1 MNYYEIVGLK
11 KEPFSTTPDPQ
22 FFYRSRQHQEAL
34 ERLEIALRLR
44 RGLNL
49 IIGDVGSGKTTLAR
63 VLLQNFNDD
72 DNFQFYLVLDPV
84 FRSEYQFLKYLV
96 EAFGANPR
104 GRSTLDYRN
113 ALESFLFQSG
123 VEEDKIIVLII
134 DEGQKLKPSYIE
146 SIRTLLNFETNEYKL
161 LQVIILGQLEL
172 LPKIRRKRNFMDRI
186 NLSYMINPLSLDDTK
201 QMIRFR
207 LETAGFQG
215 HRNTLFTDESMN
227 LIYDHSKGSPRKI
240 TLMCH
245 HALESLIMQNRTIVE
260 KDLIEEFIATEVT

>member
-1 MNYYEIVGLK
+1 VNYYELLGLK

-63 VLLQNFNDD
+63 VLLQNFAEEGQYR
-72 DNFQFYLVLDPV
+72 FFLILDPV
-84 FRSEYQFLKYLV
+84 FRSEYQFLRYLV
-96 EAFGANPR
+96 EMLGATPR

-113 ALESFLFQSG
+113 ALEAYLFQAG
-123 VEEDKIIVLII
+123 VEESKVVALII
-134 DEGQKLKPSYIE
+134 DEGQKLTPSYIE
-146 SIRTLLNFETNEYKL
+146 TIRTLLNFETNEYKL

-172 LPKIRRKRNFMDRI
+172 LPRIRRKRNFMDRI
-186 NLSYMINPLSLDDTK
+186 NLSYMINPLSYADT
-201 QMIRFR
+201 QEMIRFR
-207 LETAGFQG
+207 LEQAGYKG
-215 HRNTLFTDESMN
+215 DGLFTHEATG

-245 HALESLIMQNRTIVE
+245 HALESLIMQNRSVVG
-260 KDLIEEFIATEVT
+260 KDMIEELIAAEVT

>member
-1 MNYYEIVGLK
+1 MNYCEILGLQ
-11 KEPFSTTPDPQ
+11 KEPFSTTPDPH
-22 FFYRSRQHQEAL
+22 FFYRSRQHQDAL

-63 VLLQNFNDD
+63 VLLQNFADEA
-72 DNFQFYLVLDPV
+72 NFQFFLILDPV
-84 FRSEYQFLKYLV
+84 FRSEYQFLRYLV
-96 EAFGANPR
+96 EMFGATPR

-113 ALESFLFQSG
+113 ALEAFLFQAG
-123 VEEDKIIVLII
+123 VEEGKVVVLII
-134 DEGQKLKPSYIE
+134 DEGQKLTPSYIE
-146 SIRTLLNFETNEYKL
+146 TIRTLLNFETNEYKL

-186 NLSYMINPLSLDDTK
+186 NLSYMINPLSYADTQ

-207 LETAGFQG
+207 LEVAEYEGD
-215 HRNTLFTDESMN
+215 TLFTEAATS
-227 LIYDHSKGSPRKI
+227 LIYNYSKGSPRKI

-245 HALESLIMQNRTIVE
+245 HALESLIMQDRTLVKEDIIQE
-260 KDLIEEFIATEVT
+260 LIAAEVT

>member
-1 MNYYEIVGLK
+1 VNYYEILGLQ

-22 FFYRSRQHQEAL
+22 FFFRSRQHQEAID
-34 ERLEIALRLR
+34 RLEIALRLR

-63 VLLQNFNDD
+63 VLLQNFAEEEE
-72 DNFQFYLVLDPV
+72 FQFFLILDPI
-84 FRSEYQFLKYLV
+84 FRSEYQFLRHLI
-96 EAFGANPR
+96 EMFGAAPR

-113 ALESFLFQSG
+113 ALEAFLFQTG
-123 VEEDKIIVLII
+123 IDEGKVVVLLI
-134 DEGQKLKPSYIE
+134 DEGQKLTPTYIE
-146 SIRTLLNFETNEYKL
+146 TVRTLLNFETNEYKL

-186 NLSYMINPLSLDDTK
+186 NLSYMINPLSLDDT
-201 QMIRFR
+201 QEMIRFR
-207 LETAGFQG
+207 LERAGFNG
-215 HRNTLFTDESMN
+215 GTMFTDQATS

-245 HALESLIMQNRTIVE
+245 HALESLIMQSRTVVEENIVQE
-260 KDLIEEFIATEVT
+260 LIAAEVT

>member
-1 MNYYEIVGLK
+1 MNYYELLDLQ
-11 KEPFSTTPDPQ
+11 KEPFSTTPDPY
-22 FFYRSRQHQEAL
+22 FFYRSPQHQEAL

-63 VLLQNFNDD
+63 VLLQNLAGEEY
-72 DNFQFYLVLDPV
+72 FQFFLILDPV
-84 FRSEYQFLKYLV
+84 FRSEFQFLKYLV
-96 EAFGANPR
+96 EMFGASPR

-113 ALESFLFQSG
+113 ALEAFLLRAG
-123 VEEDKIIVLII
+123 VEEGKTVALII
-134 DEGQKLKPSYIE
+134 DEGQKLAPAYIE
-146 SIRTLLNFETNEYKL
+146 AIRTLLNFETNEYKL

-186 NLSYMINPLSLDDTK
+186 NLSYMINPLSYTDTRE
-201 QMIRFR
+201 MIRFR
-207 LETAGFQG
+207 LERAGSKG
-215 HRNTLFTDESMN
+215 DELFTEEAMA

-245 HALESLIMQNRTIVE
+245 HALESLIMHNRTAVA
-260 KDLIEEFIATEVT
+260 KDIIQELIASEVT

>member
-1 MNYYEIVGLK
+1 MNYYEILELK

-63 VLLQNFNDD
+63 VLLQNFDD
-72 DNFQFYLVLDPV
+72 DENFQFYLILDPV
-84 FRSEYQFLKYLV
+84 FRSDYQFLKYLV
-96 EAFGANPR
+96 EAFGATPR

-113 ALESFLFQSG
+113 ALESFLFQAG
-123 VEEDKIIVLII
+123 VEEDKVIVLII
-134 DEGQKLKPSYIE
+134 DEGQKLTPSYIE
-146 SIRTLLNFETNEYKL
+146 SIRTFLNFETNEYKL

-186 NLSYMINPLSLDDTK
+186 NLSYMINPLSFDDTK

-207 LETAGFQG
+207 LEMAGFNG
-215 HRNTLFTDESMN
+215 NTLFMDEAMT

-245 HALESLIMQNRTIVE
+245 HALESLIMQNRTVVE
-260 KDLIEEFIATEVT
+260 EDIIKEFITTEVT

>member
-1 MNYYEIVGLK
+1 VNYYEILGLK

-49 IIGDVGSGKTTLAR
+49 IVGDVGSGKTTLAR
-63 VLLQNFNDD
+63 VLLQSFADD
-72 DNFQFYLVLDPV
+72 NNFQFYLILDPV
-84 FRSEYQFLKYLV
+84 FRSDYQFLKYLV
-96 EAFGANPR
+96 EVFGANPR

-113 ALESFLFQSG
+113 ALESFLFQTG
-123 VEEDKIIVLII
+123 VEEGKVIVLII
-134 DEGQKLKPSYIE
+134 DEGQKLTPSYIE

-186 NLSYMINPLSLDDTK
+186 NLSYMINPLSYGDTK

-207 LETAGFQG
+207 LEMAGSNG
-215 HRNTLFTDESMN
+215 NNLFTDEAMT

-245 HALESLIMQNRTIVE
+245 HALESLIMQNRTLVE
-260 KDLIEEFIATEVT
+260 EDIIKGFITTEVI

>member
-1 MNYYEIVGLK
+1 MNYYEILGLK

-49 IIGDVGSGKTTLAR
+49 IVGDVGSGKTTLAR
-63 VLLQNFNDD
+63 VLLQNFADD
-72 DNFQFYLVLDPV
+72 NNFQFYLVLDPV
-84 FRSEYQFLKYLV
+84 FRSDYQFLKYLV

-113 ALESFLFQSG
+113 ALESFLFRVG
-123 VEEDKIIVLII
+123 IEEGKVIVLII
-134 DEGQKLKPSYIE
+134 DEGQKLTPSYIE

-172 LPKIRRKRNFMDRI
+172 LSKIRRKRNFMDRI
-186 NLSYMINPLSLDDTK
+186 NLSYMINPLSYSDTK

-207 LETAGFQG
+207 LERAGSNG
-215 HRNTLFTDESMN
+215 NNLFTDEAMT

-245 HALESLIMQNRTIVE
+245 HALESLIMQNRTLVE
-260 KDLIEEFIATEVT
+260 EDIIKEFITTEVT